1 MRKATR
7 RAFQFATLTCSCL
20 LQCISIPTAP
30 PSESEGCVGRFFM
43 VRREVKQ
50 VQEKNYAHQTAM
62 GFIGGMG
69 LWLPVLL
76 LVPMVGGTTM
86 QLKHRAEADGII
98 QDWQERHCKQKT
110 GHAATDREIPPLE
123 T

>member
-30 PSESEGCVGRFFM
+30 GSGADECIGRFFQ
-43 VRREVKQ
+43 VRREVKG
-50 VQEKNYAHQTAM
+50 VQEKNYAHQIAL

-98 QDWQERHCKQKT
+98 QDWQERHCRHKSGDAGK
-110 GHAATDREIPPLE
+110 DREIPPLE